1 MLKEK
6 KMVEEVREVAM
17 MLEKEVR
24 QPIIEAKALIEAV
37 ISSVEVATPLVSVS
51 LAFLFLYPYPY
62 TLICLFICNS
72 FFQAQPMFQGLGD
85 IDKLLEDVFFTL

>member
-62 TLICLFICNS
+62 TLICLFI
-72 FFQAQPMFQGLGD
+72 
-85 IDKLLEDVFFTL
+85 